1 VCFIHKTVPAPTR
14 RHIGIRVYRQRIQIC
29 LFSRQNVFILYVVQ
43 KGEVHSTSS
52 TQAKQAAMFFIK
64 KERKKERKKATSK
77 SQVSEKKEISRARP
91 VAGAEPPNRGSN
103 WLIRDIYLCP
113 KSCRSSSNAGLIAPG
128 PRRTSVK
135 QQRSFARSRS
145 PKTHLLKRTCAS
157 NFHRERQMGG
167 GGGGRQR
174 ACVVSCARTF
184 GMAQLVDLLGRSQAR
199 IQSVGSS
206 NGQVAGRG
214 RAAGGRTGQVSGQLT
229 CVSSS
234 ADC

>member
-1 VCFIHKTVPAPTR
+1 
-14 RHIGIRVYRQRIQIC
+14 
-29 LFSRQNVFILYVVQ
+29 
-43 KGEVHSTSS
+43 
-52 TQAKQAAMFFIK
+52 
-64 KERKKERKKATSK
+64 
-77 SQVSEKKEISRARP
+77 

-113 KSCRSSSNAGLIAPG
+113 KSCPIVIQRRPNRARPG
-128 PRRTSVK
+128 RPSVSVK
-135 QQRSFARSRS
+135 QQRSFARS

-157 NFHRERQMGG
+157 NFHRERQKVGV
-167 GGGGRQR
+167 GGGRQR